1 MKTLIIKNN
10 HLFFR
15 NIYKR
20 SIEHYERAMSKMVAD
35 PEYLFGT
42 LVKDIYQLGVV
53 LAYNI

>member
-1 MKTLIIKNN
+1 
-10 HLFFR
+10 
-15 NIYKR
+15 
-20 SIEHYERAMSKMVAD
+20 MSKMVVD